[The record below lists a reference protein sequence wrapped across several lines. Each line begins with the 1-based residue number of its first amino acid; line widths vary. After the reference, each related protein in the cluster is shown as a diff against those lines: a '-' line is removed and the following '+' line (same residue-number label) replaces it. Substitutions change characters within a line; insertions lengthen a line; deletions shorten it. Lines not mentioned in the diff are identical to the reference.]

1 MTEFYKNLKDPDMSK
16 AQALQ
21 QAQLKLLD
29 SPRFG
34 HPFYWSPFLMINNWL

>member
-1 MTEFYKNLKDPDMSK
+1 MVEFYRQLGDPSLSK

-21 QAQLKLLD
+21 HAQLKLQQD
-29 SPRFG
+29 ERFS